1 MFKQRKPY
9 HSPHTHHADFSE
21 TKQIIIWMENIYFI
35 SLSFTIFSV
44 LSENYLSWLAG
55 LFYPVDLWSWWS
67 RGAVE
72 LSLETKKLGGRR
84 ALNYCRVLSRPGNIS
99 MD

>member
-21 TKQIIIWMENIYFI
+21 TKQIKIWMENIYFI

-44 LSENYLSWLAG
+44 LGENYLSWLAG

-67 RGAVE
+67 
-72 LSLETKKLGGRR
+72 SLWKQRSSADGEH
-84 ALNYCRVLSRPGNIS
+84 
-99 MD
+99 